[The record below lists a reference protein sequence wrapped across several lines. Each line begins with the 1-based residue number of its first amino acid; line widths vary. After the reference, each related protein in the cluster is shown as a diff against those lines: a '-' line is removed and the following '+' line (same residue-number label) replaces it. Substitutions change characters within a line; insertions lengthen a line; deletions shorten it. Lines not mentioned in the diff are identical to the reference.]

1 MFSIVHSRFYE
12 WKKGTEL
19 DENVSSVEKSV
30 KW

>member
-1 MFSIVHSRFYE
+1 MFSVLHSRFYE
-12 WKKGTEL
+12 WANGTEL